1 MARHQGPTNVLDM
14 IWCSCSE
21 ECGRHLFVGVTKN
34 GRYLWLKV
42 EVPHRRYIL
51 LFDKRSLRRLFKSL
65 LKSVDYLDP
74 ENQQVVR
81 GLISQ
86 MVAQE
91 QRAA

>member
-51 LFDKRSLRRLFKSL
+51 LLDKRSLRRLYQAL
-65 LKSVDYLDP
+65 QKSVDYLDP
-74 ENQQVVR
+74 ENQEMVQ

-86 MVAQE
+86 MAVPKEGEA
-91 QRAA
+91 